1 LPGRR
6 APQAVIRK
14 GAAPVAQS
22 EIAREAGPGFRK
34 CSIRAAGHHS
44 IFKQQSR
51 HCERKRSNP
60 AFGPGCKG
68 YRFESGLRRSGIF
81 FRRGLDKIM
90 GDLPVQQDDDNR
102 PAAPLRRCT
111 AGPGPKIAKTTPCKV
126 KRTRPAAPALRCV
139 RAKKML
145 RRHGLNPISSRS
157 GRGDAAGPV
166 VPAALLSPYSMD

>member
-22 EIAREAGPGFRK
+22 GIAREAGPGFRK
-34 CSIRAAGHHS
+34 CSIQAAGHHS

-102 PAAPLRRCT
+102 PGSAPSAVHGRAWTKNRENNPMQSKADPACGTRAAMRPGKENAPSSRPQPNFIPLRTRRCRRSRR
-111 AGPGPKIAKTTPCKV
+111 PGGAFV
-126 KRTRPAAPALRCV
+126 
-139 RAKKML
+139 
-145 RRHGLNPISSRS
+145 
-157 GRGDAAGPV
+157 PV
-166 VPAALLSPYSMD
+166 